1 MFTLDKI
8 KNYFNG
14 SSETTDNDN
23 VINIEKPF
31 VPKNGNVYWVVE
43 QNGSVYIKTWRNKT
57 ADLNY
62 YLAKNCFKTCAE
74 AQNKAEEVVKRY
86 KDILKTDR

>member
-8 KNYFNG
+8 KNYFNS

-31 VPKNGNVYWVVE
+31 VPKNGNVYWIVE
-43 QNGSVYIKTWRNKT
+43 QNGSVYIKT
-57 ADLNY
+57 
-62 YLAKNCFKTCAE
+62 
-74 AQNKAEEVVKRY
+74 
-86 KDILKTDR
+86 